1 MTHCG
6 LLKLILKNILVKLIF
21 KIFTLE
27 NSKREKVQMY
37 RLDPEYVALVY
48 CSGWFI

>member
-1 MTHCG
+1 LWFT
-6 LLKLILKNILVKLIF
+6 KAYIKKILVKLIF

-48 CSGWFI
+48 CSGRFI